1 MISFFFANYVS
12 LSHIHECVQIVKYSY
27 FCIVKIVSSELEVGA
42 FAVIPV
48 FFFFM
53 SIYKDFKMHVDK
65 RK

>member
-48 FFFFM
+48 FFFFYEH
-53 SIYKDFKMHVDK
+53 I
-65 RK
+65 